1 MTDVEAPCRSRH
13 SFYPDVSRLHPISFP
28 LAYSKLCFFP
38 CSVQDEHQSFS
49 VNGASFSKCPSAP
62 LRAAGAAEV
71 VQHLIFLWSLS
82 FFFFF
87 SVYYKHTKASY
98 FMGTSCEHHT

>member
-28 LAYSKLCFFP
+28 LAYSRLCFFP

-49 VNGASFSKCPSAP
+49 VNGVSFSKCPSAP

-71 VQHLIFLWSLS
+71 VQRLIFLWSLS

-87 SVYYKHTKASY
+87 FSILQTHKGFLFHGNVL
-98 FMGTSCEHHT
+98 